1 MSLAAI
7 KPTLERLLTPIL
19 ERHEAFLV
27 ELVLRN
33 DRRGTNIQA
42 FVDTDKGVTI
52 EQCAEISREFGLIL
66 ESEGVFERSYQI
78 ELSSPGIDKPLR
90 LLRQYPKN
98 IGRRFTVQY
107 QGKDAPSTLT
117 GILAGVEQELITF
130 TLEKGEPVQLNYS
143 QIIEMKE
150 VLPW

>member
-7 KPTLERLLTPIL
+7 RPTLERLLTPLL
-19 ERHEAFLV
+19 EKHGAFLV
-27 ELVLRN
+27 DLVLRN

-42 FVDTDKGVTI
+42 FVDTDMGIRI
-52 EQCAEISREFGLIL
+52 EECAEISREFGLAL
-66 ESEGVFERSYQI
+66 ETEGVFERSYQI

-107 QGKDAPSTLT
+107 QGKDAPAALT
-117 GILAGVEQELITF
+117 GLLKAVERDIITF
-130 TLEKGEPVQLNYS
+130 TTEKGEPVQLNYS